1 MSTPFFP
8 EAPPAPPVQP
18 VSDADFEAYLA
29 EYRET
34 QPILRKY
41 IYLNHA
47 SVGPLS
53 DWVIEACNEH
63 LRQQQMGETVVQNAW
78 FDGWRLCRQRMGELI
93 GAGRHEICLHPN
105 TNVAAIRVFNSLP
118 VSPGD
123 EVVCTADD
131 FPSLWHSV
139 TELTSRGAVRVQA
152 QSSRGDGIVRIE
164 DVLDAITPR
173 TTVVAISWVNFFHG
187 YAMDL
192 ATLGRECGQRGIWL
206 VVDAIQGLGGLSVD
220 IKAAGVPFFICNG
233 AKWML
238 SPMGSGFMYVSEDVP
253 TEITPRAEGWFSL
266 ELNHLKYT
274 DRTVK
279 PKANAN
285 RFGTG
290 TTDFAANF
298 GLRRSCEI
306 FMTVGAERASARALG
321 HADRLD
327 DLAHELEIPVFSDR
341 RRNDGSFA
349 PWRSPIVG
357 LVVKDYPALPQTL
370 SEAGVVFSVRE
381 GILRLS
387 PHWYLSDEEIGRVCE
402 LIRGHV
408 RADSAV
414 TAG

>member
-8 EAPPAPPVQP
+8 EAPPAPPVQA
-18 VSDADFEAYLA
+18 VGDEAFEAFLA
-29 EYRET
+29 EYRDS
-34 QPILRKY
+34 QPITRKFT
-41 IYLNHA
+41 YLNHA

-53 DWVIEACNEH
+53 DWVIEAANEH
-63 LRQQQMGETVVQNAW
+63 LRQQQMAETVIQHAW

-139 TELTSRGAVRVQA
+139 TELTARGARRVQA
-152 QSSRGDGIVRIE
+152 QSSRGDGIVRVE
-164 DVLDAITPR
+164 DVLEAITAR
-173 TTVVAISWVNFFHG
+173 TTVVAVSWVNFFHG
-187 YAMDL
+187 YTMDL
-192 ATLGRECGQRGIWL
+192 ELLGRECGERGIWL
-206 VVDAIQGLGGLSVD
+206 VVDAIQGLGGLAID
-220 IKAAGVPFFICNG
+220 IKKTGVPFFICNG

-238 SPMGSGFMYVSEDVP
+238 SPLGSGFMYVSEDVP
-253 TEITPRAEGWFSL
+253 AEITPRSEGWFSL

-279 PKANAN
+279 AKANAN

-290 TTDFAANF
+290 TVDFAANF

-306 FMTVGAERASARALG
+306 FMTAGAQRASERALG

-327 DLAHELEIPVFSDR
+327 ELARELEIPVFSDR
-341 RRNDGSFA
+341 RCHDGSLA

-357 LVVKDYPALPQTL
+357 LNVKDYPALSEEL
-370 SEAGVVFSVRE
+370 SAASVVFSVRE

-387 PHWYLSDEEIGRVCE
+387 PHWYLSDAEIGRVCD
-402 LIRGHV
+402 IIASHV
-408 RADSAV
+408 RQHSPVA
-414 TAG
+414 